1 MKTMMK
7 TLTTTGAIALGI
19 FNEMLMLDIVI
30 TSMVVIFMFS
40 VSYFCF
46 QCYALHTL
54 RNQLS
59 NEEIDIYESDDAC
72 NLDEKIEEI
81 IIQKKWLKYAD
92 IC

>member
-7 TLTTTGAIALGI
+7 ALTTTGAIALGI

-30 TSMVVIFMFS
+30 TSMVVVFMFS

-59 NEEIDIYESDDAC
+59 NEEINVYESDDKKK
-72 NLDEKIEEI
+72 DKII
-81 IIQKKWLKYAD
+81 SQKQWIKYAN